1 MISKERKTMPAFILV
16 FYRFIRGIWNGLKDP
31 QFRGLFYW
39 VLGMLA
45 LGTWFYAKFEGWS
58 VLDSLYYCVITLTT
72 VGYGDFSPVT
82 PGGKIFTIFYI
93 LVGIGLISG
102 FVILLVEHSGI
113 LGKKE
118 EDPTTSGASGSENA

>member
-1 MISKERKTMPAFILV
+1 MPAFILV
-16 FYRFIRGIWNGLKDP
+16 FYRFIRALWNGLKDP

-45 LGTWFYAKFEGWS
+45 VGTWFYAKFEGWS
-58 VLDSLYYCVITLTT
+58 ALDSLYYCVITLTT
-72 VGYGDFSPVT
+72 VGYGDFTPVT

-102 FVILLVEHSGI
+102 FVILLAERSGI

-118 EDPTTSGASGSENA
+118 EDPKTSRASGSENA

>member
-1 MISKERKTMPAFILV
+1 MPAFILV
-16 FYRFIRGIWNGLKDP
+16 FYRFIRALWNGLKDP

-45 LGTWFYAKFEGWS
+45 VGTWFYAKFEGWS

-72 VGYGDFSPVT
+72 VGYGDFTPVT

-102 FVILLVEHSGI
+102 FVILLAERSGI
-113 LGKKE
+113 LVKKE
-118 EDPTTSGASGSENA
+118 EDPKTSRASGSEKA